1 MDKIAFSTE
10 QRQQLTP
17 EEARMAILIEIDK
30 NILEAKMF
38 ENNGKEAPEILHTK
52 QFVLKLVFNAA
63 YSLISFSIGAENV
76 NDSTWKKTH

>member
-30 NILEAKMF
+30 NILEAEMF
-38 ENNGKEAPEILHTK
+38 ANGNEAPEILQTK

-76 NDSTWKKTH
+76 DSTWKKTH